1 MKPVIVRNVR
11 IGEGMPKICVPLVG
25 HTREQLLEEGKNLVS
40 FQADM
45 AEWRIDFYQHSSVT
59 EQVIKTAGMLRE
71 ILGEIPLLFTFR
83 TKGEGGEKEI
93 SGEEYKN
100 LNLAAASSGFVDLV
114 DVEAFFDEALV
125 REIIDGVHR
134 TGKKV
139 IASNHDF
146 KKTPDREEMVRRLVY
161 MRELGGDIPKIAVMP
176 QSKEDVL
183 ALLSATLEAAENRL
197 DCPIITMSM
206 GKMGMVSRVCGELFG
221 SALTFG
227 TVEKGSAPGQ
237 VPVQKL
243 RSILETLQP

>member
-1 MKPVIVRNVR
+1 MKPVIVKNVR

-25 HTREQLLEEGKNLVS
+25 HTREQLLEEGKNLV
-40 FQADM
+40 FYGADI
-45 AEWRIDFYQHSSVT
+45 AEWRVDFYEHSSVT
-59 EQVIKTAGMLRE
+59 EDVIKTAEMLQE

-93 SGEEYKN
+93 SGEDYKN
-100 LNLAAASSGFVDLV
+100 LNLAAASSGFVDII
-114 DVEAFFDEALV
+114 DVEAFFDENLA
-125 REIIDGVHR
+125 REIIEGVHQA
-134 TGKKV
+134 GKKV

-146 KKTPDREEMVRRLVY
+146 KKTPEKEEIIRRLVY

-183 ALLSATLEAAENRL
+183 ALVSATLEAAENRL

-206 GKMGMVSRVCGELFG
+206 GKMGMVSRVSGELFG

-227 TVEKGSAPGQ
+227 TVGKASAPGQ
-237 VPVQKL
+237 IPVEKL
-243 RSILETLQP
+243 RSILETL